1 MHNVEP
7 ESKSFEIDKSEQ
19 GKKQIAS
26 ASSALIIGGILG
38 LIEAAF
44 LINAARPLLS
54 FMGIKSVRENK
65 PYDLSFHTFN
75 CIS

>member
-1 MHNVEP
+1 MEP
-7 ESKSFEIDKSEQ
+7 ESKSFEMGKTEQ

-44 LINAARPLLS
+44 LITAARPLLS
-54 FMGIKSVRENK
+54 FMGVKSVRENK